1 MTFSDADN
9 DIKRGFFFLGA
20 QSLGA
25 DTNRNLRY
33 SLRARVVA
41 AASTCTG
48 SLWLVTAHSLL
59 RRADLCCLRTLL
71 TARRICRMAADRSH
85 DSTFAVDDGRTTTN
99 PLGRAVPAT
108 FVRASSL
115 FCNQRS
121 RTVFVVHGSAESSQ
135 LRIAPGL
142 LLVSVYFDQRRLAS
156 ACDV

>member
-41 AASTCTG
+41 ATSTCTR
-48 SLWLVTAHSLL
+48 SLWLLSAHSLL
-59 RRADLCCLRTLL
+59 RRTDSCCLCTLL

-108 FVRASSL
+108 FVGSSSL

-121 RTVFVVHGSAESSQ
+121 RIVFVVHGSAEISK
-135 LRIAPGL
+135 LLIAPGIL
-142 LLVSVYFDQRRLAS
+142 
-156 ACDV
+156 

>member
-9 DIKRGFFFLGA
+9 DIKRGFFFLGV

-25 DTNRNLRY
+25 DTNRNLRS

-41 AASTCTG
+41 ATSTCTG
-48 SLWLVTAHSLL
+48 SLWLLTALSFL
-59 RRADLCCLRTLL
+59 RRTDSFFLCTLL
-71 TARRICRMAADRSH
+71 PARQICRMAADRSH

-99 PLGRAVPAT
+99 PLGRAIPAT
-108 FVRASSL
+108 FVGASSL
-115 FCNQRS
+115 FCNQWS

-135 LRIAPGL
+135 LRIAPSL

>member
-1 MTFSDADN
+1 MTFSDADD

-20 QSLGA
+20 QSPGA
-25 DTNRNLRY
+25 NSDRYLRC
-33 SLRARVVA
+33 SLHARVVA
-41 AASTCTG
+41 AASTCPR
-48 SLWLVTAHSLL
+48 SLWLLAALSFL
-59 RRADLCCLRTLL
+59 RRTDSCCLCTLL

-121 RTVFVVHGSAESSQ
+121 RAVSVVYGSTQSSQ

-142 LLVSVYFDQRRLAS
+142 LLGSVYFDQRRMAS

>member
-1 MTFSDADN
+1 
-9 DIKRGFFFLGA
+9 
-20 QSLGA
+20 
-25 DTNRNLRY
+25 
-33 SLRARVVA
+33 
-41 AASTCTG
+41 
-48 SLWLVTAHSLL
+48 
-59 RRADLCCLRTLL
+59 
-71 TARRICRMAADRSH
+71 MAADRSH

>member
-25 DTNRNLRY
+25 NYDRCLRC

-48 SLWLVTAHSLL
+48 SLWLLTALSFL
-59 RRADLCCLRTLL
+59 RRTDSCCLRTLL

-85 DSTFAVDDGRTTTN
+85 DSTFAVDDGRTSTD
-99 PLGRAVPAT
+99 PLGCAVPAT
-108 FVRASSL
+108 PFR
-115 FCNQRS
+115 
-121 RTVFVVHGSAESSQ
+121 
-135 LRIAPGL
+135 
-142 LLVSVYFDQRRLAS
+142 
-156 ACDV
+156 